1 MSSNSSKLV
10 NVVVSDKLSIELP
23 EHKLTVGRSYGL
35 SDAAIAKA
43 FVALEGN
50 KAGTVMMLDDPGYWT
65 LQRELSVK
73 RARCSLNVRAAMRSE
88 RIADELKERL
98 SRAQAL
104 LGISEADA
112 AVIKSGA
119 KVLAPKAEKQQAPQ
133 VEQAPQATA
142 AVAKGIESEQAP
154 QAPTSK
160 GKGNGKGNGK
170 AATQAV
176 Q

>member
-10 NVVVSDKLSIELP
+10 TVVVSDKLAIELP
-23 EHKLTVGRSYGL
+23 EHRLTVGRSHGL
-35 SDAAIAKA
+35 SDVAIAKA

-88 RIADELKERL
+88 RIADDLKERL
-98 SRAQAL
+98 ARAQSL

-112 AVIKSGA
+112 TVLKSAA
-119 KVLAPKAEKQQAPQ
+119 KVLVTPKAEKEQALQ

-142 AVAKGIESEQAP
+142 AKGIESEQAP
-154 QAPTSK
+154 QTSTSK

-170 AATQAV
+170 ATTQAV